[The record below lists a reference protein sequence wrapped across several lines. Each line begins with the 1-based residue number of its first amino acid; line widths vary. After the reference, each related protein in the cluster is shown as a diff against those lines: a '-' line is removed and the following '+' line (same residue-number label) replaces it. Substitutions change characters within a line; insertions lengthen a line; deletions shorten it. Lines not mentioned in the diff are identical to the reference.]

1 MVCGENMSRKK
12 LFFKKGYNV
21 IHGSI
26 VNVSIILK
34 KRVLNLRISSK
45 LLLFYLILLVISI
58 TLSNYLFQKI
68 NSGILEKK
76 IGEASVQTLDT
87 ISSGFDTLFDNI
99 NNYSKMLL
107 SNNEIQK
114 YLVKNDTYKDYEATR
129 DVTNL
134 LAGYLQVMPNIS
146 SIYLFDND
154 SNMYALDPHIRS
166 PKKLKIE
173 SIQQANWYEEALK
186 YKGKSFININ
196 AGGIFANDK
205 AENYVSFIRI
215 INDLQSNK
223 PIGTMIIN
231 IPAASLKA
239 TFQKAISGNDV
250 YIAAIY
256 KGETIIDFENFAFD
270 LQDFNNQILKLDHNA
285 TLLNMEKKLYLV
297 SSINSDESSWRL
309 VSVMPFSEVNSEYKQ
324 FNLTAFVIILLNS
337 IFLFIG
343 TILISKLITT
353 PITRLL
359 DSMKMVENGEFHQ
372 VHFTSG
378 NDEIGELRDGYNDMV
393 LQMQRLIKKILEE
406 QKFKR
411 KAELAV
417 LQEQIKPHFLYNS
430 LDAIAYMALVGEKD
444 EAYNVIIALSN
455 YYRNSLSKGSEVI
468 TVFEEVDIVRNYLTI
483 QKVRFPG
490 MIIDEYDIDE
500 SVGNFKILKLILQP
514 LVENSVHHGI
524 RPKGEAGRII
534 IRVKKEEEWLKISV
548 EDDGIGMN
556 EEELSRVMDLKI
568 QSNLSSFGLRGTI
581 ERLKIFYGCDNIYH
595 IWSEKGQGT
604 VITITLP
611 YEIISEETLNEHR

>member
-1 MVCGENMSRKK
+1 MVCGESMSRKK

-26 VNVSIILK
+26 VNVFKILK
-34 KRVLNLRISSK
+34 EGALNLRISSK
-45 LLLFYLILLVISI
+45 LLLFYLVLLVISI

-114 YLVKNDTYKDYEATR
+114 YLIKNDTYRDYEITR

-134 LAGYLQVMPNIS
+134 LTGYLQAMPNIS

-154 SNMYALDPHIRS
+154 SNMYAIDPHIKS

-173 SIQQANWYEEALK
+173 SIQQASWYGEALK
-186 YKGKSFININ
+186 NKGRSFIKIN
-196 AGGIFANDK
+196 AGGIFVNDK
-205 AENYVSFIRI
+205 DGNYVSFIRI
-215 INDLQSNK
+215 INDIQNNK

-270 LQDFNNQILKLDHNA
+270 LQDFNNQIMKLDHKA
-285 TLLNMEKKLYLV
+285 TLFNMDKKLYLV

-324 FNLTAFVIILLNS
+324 FNLTVFVIILLNS

-343 TILISKLITT
+343 AILISKLITT
-353 PITRLL
+353 PIKRLL
-359 DSMKMVENGEFHQ
+359 DAMKMVEKGEFHQ
-372 VHFTSG
+372 VHFSSG

-393 LQMQRLIKKILEE
+393 LQMQRLIKKIMEE

-430 LDAIAYMALVGEKD
+430 LDAIAYMALVGDKD
-444 EAYNVIIALSN
+444 EAYNVIIALAN
-455 YYRNSLSKGSEVI
+455 YYRTSLSKGSEVI

-483 QKVRFPG
+483 QKVRFPN

-500 SVGNFKILKLILQP
+500 SVGDFKILKLILQP

-524 RPKGEAGRII
+524 RPKGEAGKII
-534 IRVKKEEEWLKISV
+534 VRVKKEEEWLKISV

-556 EEELSRVMDLKI
+556 EEVLNRVMDQKL

-581 ERLKIFYGCDNIYH
+581 ERMKIFYGCDNIYH

-604 VITITLP
+604 IINITLP
-611 YEIISEETLNEHR
+611 YKIISEETLNEYR